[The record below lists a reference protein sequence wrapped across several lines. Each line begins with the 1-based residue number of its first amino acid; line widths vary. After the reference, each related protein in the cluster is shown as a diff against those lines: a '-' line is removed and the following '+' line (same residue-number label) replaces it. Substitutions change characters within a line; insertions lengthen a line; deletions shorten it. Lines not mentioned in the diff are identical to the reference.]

1 MDYKLC
7 RFCYEKQANSNIF
20 QSETL
25 SSKIVFCCQSLISV
39 QENDGLPTKICSIC
53 VRDLEACY
61 QFLSKVEASERKLRA
76 LLTETQTTFQ
86 QDIPKTEVKSE
97 DTDDDSHRPDD
108 FLFSFE
114 HIKTNALQPEKPNE
128 NTKIKIIT
136 QKRSSKR
143 MTLKKEK
150 LICSVCTRKC
160 PSASALTIHMRI
172 HTNEKP
178 YHCSSCVKK
187 YKDSGTL
194 KRHIERNHMQQ
205 RERRFICENCGK
217 GFYSK
222 SDITIHMRVHTGET
236 PYVCSI
242 CFIRFTQMSAMLRH
256 KKRHTGTKTNV
267 CSTCGKLFW
276 TKEELKKHHSVH
288 DNVRNFE
295 CPICNVQFKQK
306 SNIKKHMG
314 IHADPNRYVCNYC
327 GRTFNLKGNLKSH
340 INRKHSEK
348 SGYCN
353 TCCKN
358 VSNIEIHMW
367 KHTGQRP
374 LKCEF
379 CPSSFYEMKALA
391 LHINF
396 KHKKTDRFK
405 CTMEGCTL
413 SFPSKPMMMYH
424 IARFHDM
431 QTPYPCD
438 RCSRGFY
445 RKNDLSRHMIGTH
458 KERLL

>member
-1 MDYKLC
+1 MVQTAKKMDYKLC
-7 RFCYEKQANSNIF
+7 RLCYEREANSSIF
-20 QSETL
+20 QRKNEGRTV
-25 SSKIVFCCQSLISV
+25 SKLMYCCKSIRV
-39 QENDGLPTKICSIC
+39 RENDGLPSKICSWC
-53 VRDLEACY
+53 DRELEACY
-61 QFLSKVEASERKLRA
+61 QFLLMCEASERNLR
-76 LLTETQTTFQ
+76 LILRETQTSQ
-86 QDIPKTEVKSE
+86 AAHPDDIRKTEVKSE
-97 DTDDDSHRPDD
+97 YIDEEYKPD
-108 FLFSFE
+108 
-114 HIKTNALQPEKPNE
+114 ALQPGKHAEYIEDKVINQ
-128 NTKIKIIT
+128 NKTKKSVKT
-136 QKRSSKR
+136 
-143 MTLKKEK
+143 KKEN
-150 LICSVCTRKC
+150 LICSVCARKC
-160 PSASALTIHMRI
+160 ISASVLAIHMRT

-178 YHCSSCVKK
+178 YQCPSCVKK

-194 KRHIERNHMQQ
+194 KRHIERNHLQH

-236 PYVCSI
+236 PYTCSI
-242 CFIRFTQMSAMLRH
+242 CLSRFTQMSAMLRH
-256 KKRHTGTKTNV
+256 KRRHTGSKSHV

-288 DNVRNFE
+288 NDVRSFE

-306 SNIKKHMG
+306 SNIKKHMA

-327 GRTFNLKGNLKSH
+327 GQTFTLKGNLKSH
-340 INRKHSEK
+340 ISRKHSEK

-353 TCCKN
+353 NCCKN

-367 KHTGQRP
+367 RHTGQRP

-405 CTMEGCTL
+405 CTSEGCNQG
-413 SFPSKPMMMYH
+413 FPSKPMMMYH

-445 RKNDLSRHMIGTH
+445 RKNDLSRHKIGTH